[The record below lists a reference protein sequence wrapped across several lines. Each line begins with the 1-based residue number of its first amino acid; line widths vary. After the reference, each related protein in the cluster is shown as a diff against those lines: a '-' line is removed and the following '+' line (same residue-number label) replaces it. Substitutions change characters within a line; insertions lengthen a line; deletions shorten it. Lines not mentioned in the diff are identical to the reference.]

1 MKTELVQFGDLKPG
15 DKIIGA
21 DGQPVTVTNVYEK
34 HFPDKMYEIEM
45 EDGEVVQA
53 SGNHLWYCESEQDFK
68 FKDEYMRLAKVFFKN
83 KTIPKKEEDEP
94 FTTLNEMI
102 TLFGNE
108 IDTNLFIE
116 KVCRSLGYSRVGP
129 HVIVEDKYMVKE
141 TVQYYSYNDLIDFLN
156 EMKGAVLDNKGYFFF
171 GEVRTTEEIAQ
182 LMEKGVEI
190 NIPTRKE
197 IE

>member
-129 HVIVEDKYMVKE
+129 HVIVKDKYIVKE
-141 TVQYYSYNDLIDFLN
+141 TVLLSPPLLLYNIEGHYYI
-156 EMKGAVLDNKGYFFF
+156 GNKGYFFF